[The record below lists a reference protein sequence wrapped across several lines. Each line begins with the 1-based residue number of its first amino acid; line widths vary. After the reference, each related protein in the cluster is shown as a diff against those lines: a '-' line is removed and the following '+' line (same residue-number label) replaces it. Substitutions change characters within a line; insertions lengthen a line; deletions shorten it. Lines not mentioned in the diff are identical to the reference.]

1 MDLSSV
7 ITLLTLY
14 EGGTVSPTNKRPT
27 PKDFGIELPPS
38 LKELGLGFKK
48 RALTGAIALT
58 AEQAT
63 QIGGPS
69 RTGITRP
76 FGLD

>member
-1 MDLSSV
+1 MDLSAV

-14 EGGTVSPTNKRPT
+14 EGGAVSPNKRPT
-27 PKDFGIELPPS
+27 PKDFGIELPPT

-48 RALTGAIALT
+48 RAFTGAIALT
-58 AEQAT
+58 AEQAA

>member
-1 MDLSSV
+1 MD
-7 ITLLTLY
+7 ITALIPLLTLY
-14 EGGTVSPTNKRPT
+14 EGAAVSPNKRPA
-27 PKDFGIELPPS
+27 PKDFGIELPPA

-58 AEQAT
+58 AEQAA

-69 RTGITRP
+69 RPGTTRP